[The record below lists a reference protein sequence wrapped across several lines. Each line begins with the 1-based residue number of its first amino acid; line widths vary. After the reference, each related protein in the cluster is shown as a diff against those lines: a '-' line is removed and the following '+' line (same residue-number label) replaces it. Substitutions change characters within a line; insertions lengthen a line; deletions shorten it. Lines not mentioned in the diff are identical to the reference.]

1 MRNLFKKAGYLSFL
15 SSILFL
21 ILGILL
27 INNPEQIVQ
36 AISYII
42 GGILIIMG
50 IFRIISY
57 FTSKD
62 AYVFYDFNL
71 IYGSLCA
78 ILGIIV
84 MVCGKSIASF
94 FGIIIGIWI
103 ILSGISRINLSFKIK
118 DAGVNYWFV
127 SLLISILILVAGIYI
142 IFVPGTI
149 LVTLGFILI
158 IYSIMDIIGNI
169 IYMVNMNKFFK

>member
-1 MRNLFKKAGYLSFL
+1 MRNLFKKAGYLSIL

-78 ILGIIV
+78 ILGILV
-84 MVCGKSIASF
+84 MVCGKSIVSF

-127 SLLISILILVAGIYI
+127 SLLISILILIAGIYI

-158 IYSIMDIIGNI
+158 FYSIMDIIENI
-169 IYMVNMNKFFK
+169 IYMINMNKFFK

>member
-1 MRNLFKKAGYLSFL
+1 MRNLFKKAGYLSIL

-36 AISYII
+36 VVSFII
-42 GGILIIMG
+42 GGILLIMG

-78 ILGIIV
+78 ILGILVIIGGDV
-84 MVCGKSIASF
+84 IASF

-118 DAGVNYWFV
+118 DAGVNYWFL
-127 SLLISILILVAGIYI
+127 SLLISILILIAGIYI

-158 IYSIMDIIGNI
+158 IYSVMDIIENI
-169 IYMVNMNKFFK
+169 IYMINMNKLFK